1 MPVPESLPCEQQAD
15 ETCFDPIIFE
25 RITGESIKQAAMRTN
40 GAAGP
45 SGVDAY
51 GWRRLCSSFKGA
63 SVDLCN
69 ALAGMAKRLCTS
81 AVDPD
86 GVSAYVA
93 CRLIPL
99 NKNPGVRPIGIG
111 EVPRR
116 IIAKAILKAIGEDV
130 KLAAGPIQT
139 CAGHEAGCEAAIHAM
154 KEVEQMDETEA
165 MLLVDATNAFNTL
178 NRKAALHNIS
188 IICPAI
194 STVLENTY
202 TKPVRLFVVGGGEIS
217 SSEGTTQGDP
227 LAMAM
232 YALAITPLI
241 NRLRQQVPDD
251 AKQVWFADDST
262 SAGKL
267 VALRRWWEHLTALGP
282 GYGYYPNPVKTTL
295 VVKPEYIQH
304 ATSLFQDTGIRV
316 TVAGHAILGAA
327 IGTASFVEEY
337 VVGKIEAWKEEIET
351 LAKIAEIYPHA
362 AYAAFIHSVKGKW
375 QFVMRTVENI
385 EKLFQ
390 PIEEIIIDKFIPAL
404 TGKSHCSVAERK
416 LLSLP
421 TRYGG
426 LNIVNPVEEACLQF
440 DASTKITDPLKR
452 MIINQA
458 TSYCKPDLREIKAK
472 IRQEKGENL
481 DEKAKTIR
489 EMLPVTK
496 QRSMD
501 LLNEKGSSSWLTVL
515 PLKEHGFNL
524 NKSEFRDALSL
535 RYDWQLKNL
544 PQHCVCGANFSTDHA
559 MICPHGGMTIL
570 RHNEIRDMTADW
582 LDEVCTETEKE
593 PQLQPVTGECLY
605 PQSANR
611 KAEARPDIKA
621 KGFWCRQQS
630 AFFDVRVFHPN
641 APSYRN
647 TTISNLYR
655 SQENM
660 KKREYGDRIR
670 EIEHGTFTPLIF
682 STSGGLSK
690 ETTVAY
696 KRIAELLSIKRN
708 SEYAATLTWMR
719 CCLSFALLRSAIAC
733 IRGTR
738 KRIRQQKT
746 KNFDLGFSESHLRSH

>member
-1 MPVPESLPCEQQAD
+1 
-15 ETCFDPIIFE
+15 
-25 RITGESIKQAAMRTN
+25 
-40 GAAGP
+40 
-45 SGVDAY
+45 
-51 GWRRLCSSFKGA
+51 
-63 SVDLCN
+63 
-69 ALAGMAKRLCTS
+69 MAKRLCTS

-99 NKNPGVRPIGIG
+99 NKNPGVRLIGIG

-154 KEVEQMDETEA
+154 KEVEQMDETET

-202 TKPVRLFVVGGGEIS
+202 TKPVRLFVVGSGEIS

-227 LAMAM
+227 
-232 YALAITPLI
+232 LAITPLI

-404 TGKSHCSVAERK
+404 TGKSHCSVAKRK

-440 DASTKITDPLKR
+440 DGSTKITDPLKR

-472 IRQEKGENL
+472 IR
-481 DEKAKTIR
+481 
-489 EMLPVTK
+489 
-496 QRSMD
+496 
-501 LLNEKGSSSWLTVL
+501 
-515 PLKEHGFNL
+515 
-524 NKSEFRDALSL
+524 
-535 RYDWQLKNL
+535 
-544 PQHCVCGANFSTDHA
+544 
-559 MICPHGGMTIL
+559 
-570 RHNEIRDMTADW
+570 
-582 LDEVCTETEKE
+582 
-593 PQLQPVTGECLY
+593 
-605 PQSANR
+605 
-611 KAEARPDIKA
+611 
-621 KGFWCRQQS
+621 
-630 AFFDVRVFHPN
+630 
-641 APSYRN
+641 
-647 TTISNLYR
+647 
-655 SQENM
+655 
-660 KKREYGDRIR
+660 
-670 EIEHGTFTPLIF
+670 
-682 STSGGLSK
+682 
-690 ETTVAY
+690 
-696 KRIAELLSIKRN
+696 
-708 SEYAATLTWMR
+708 
-719 CCLSFALLRSAIAC
+719 
-733 IRGTR
+733 
-738 KRIRQQKT
+738 
-746 KNFDLGFSESHLRSH
+746 